1 MTATNGMIAGIYN
14 GWIAFRD
21 SNGYPIG
28 TETAPDDVSNGTTT
42 HAYRIKHPI
51 SIGAP
56 DITRE
61 IATRKGGQAIR
72 GQRQLGVG
80 NIGPFEMVLDAFDEQ
95 FHAYVSASAVDETTM
110 TGWAIT
116 APNTKKGVLPK
127 FVLGMTVGFET
138 EGGAAEYMNYIYSNV
153 QIDPVIPGGSQD
165 GGENPNPLTYQVTP
179 DFSLR
184 TGLGRLLSGMSL
196 SVAEDSDLMIAVRND
211 KPITLTTYVDD
222 NAAGTFTL
230 GYRPTSDD
238 ETGAAENSITKNGTT
253 TAVTSVA
260 KTTGLVTQVAAG
272 TAGDIWVVAYPT
284 DYVAI

>member
-1 MTATNGMIAGIYN
+1 MTAANGMIAGIYS

-28 TETAPDDVSNGTTT
+28 TETDPDDVSNGTTT

-138 EGGAAEYMNYIYSNV
+138 EDGAAEFLNYIYSNV
-153 QIDPVIPGGSQD
+153 QIDPVIPGGGQD

-179 DFSLR
+179 DYSLR

-238 ETGAAENSITKNGTT
+238 ETGAAENSITKNGAT
-253 TAVTSVA
+253 TAVTSVS
-260 KTTGLVTQVAAG
+260 KTTGVVTQVAAG
-272 TAGDIWVVAYPT
+272 DAADIWVAAYPT